1 MSIVPYAFRC
11 NEATKLKDKGLS
23 IEVAEDDEGNEQFSF
38 TREDGEPVAFN
49 NIYSKAEVD
58 QMALGKDFKIDSF
71 KDLTIT
77 GGQSLP
83 VFADGATNT
92 QYCTTYN
99 KLMELLRTNFNN
111 LTKYIHDLNI
121 DGVDLSDLANTDIS
135 LSQMN
140 YIDNNNIIQPHN
152 PSSINDVIKTYNSSN
167 TSIQSLL
174 SNMNGFV
181 KKSGFE
187 NTDIYPNGQLNLFGS
202 SLSNNLNATNNI
214 KTYANLFTSL
224 NTNNANLLQIL
235 NGLQNDISTASNSD
249 ITNLLNT
256 LENMEY
262 LVVLKINDRYEIR
275 KVKCQKAP
283 SGDDLPVEPTKYDVI
298 VNPDDNKEYDIEDV
312 DTLIE
317 NKSPISHDNMDKV
330 INVVVKTSSFMLLL
344 LKSTFSITGKLL
356 SYTLSGVS
364 SMSKVTYNT
373 ATSLMESLYFNSGYI
388 WHYTVDTSGKLV
400 RYLITFKDRVVDALP
415 TIDSSTVHKVFDNF
429 GSFIKWLQEPDNFL
443 ICAGTFQLTLLLI
456 IYGIKI
462 IFNEEKTYKK
472 LSPMEHKLKFEE
484 MKREHAAIA
493 ARLKKKA
500 KPTPLSDEI
509 DILTDDNPLL
519 DVASVFVDTI
529 DLVNNLCEAHNY
541 VMDRLDE
548 IPAGDSNF
556 ASEAGIDEFIITNK
570 DVSSLTNTINNIECN
585 LLVINVPDE
594 QKQAFLSYNRP
605 IFKIVLRKNVI
616 YDSKGRYI
624 KEFYIVSKN
633 NKILCPVIKFDSYQN
648 FCIIND
654 SSLIATRSIGPADQN
669 DLDGKFYIAFDKK
682 LPFIHISY
690 SSMESY
696 QL

>member
-1 MSIVPYAFRC
+1 MSIATYAFHC
-11 NEATKLKDKGLS
+11 KEASRLRDKG
-23 IEVAEDDEGNEQFSF
+23 IEIYVDEDNDQLNI
-38 TREDGEPVAFN
+38 TREDGEPVSFN
-49 NIYSKAEVD
+49 NIYNKAEVD
-58 QMALGKDFKIDSF
+58 QMALGTNFKIDSF
-71 KDLTIT
+71 KDLTIS

-83 VFADGATNT
+83 VFKDGATNN

-111 LTKYIHDLNI
+111 LSKYIHDLNI
-121 DGVDLSDLANTDIS
+121 DGVDLSNLADTDIS

-140 YIDNNNIIQPHN
+140 YIDNKNTIQQHT
-152 PSSINDVIKTYNSSN
+152 PSNINDVIKTYNSSN
-167 TSIQSLL
+167 INIQSSL

-187 NTDIYPNGQLNLFGS
+187 NTEIYPNGSLNLFGS
-202 SLSNNLNATNNI
+202 SLSNKLNTTPHI

-262 LVVLKINDRYEIR
+262 LVVLKINDQYEIR

-283 SGDDLPVEPTKYDVI
+283 SGDDLPVEPIKYDVI
-298 VNPDDNKEYDIEDV
+298 VNPDDNKEYAIEDV

-317 NKSPISHDNMDKV
+317 NKTNITHHNINRA
-330 INVVVKTSSFMLLL
+330 INVVVKTSNFMLLL
-344 LKSTFSITGKLL
+344 LKSTFKITHQVL

-364 SMSKVTYNT
+364 SMSKITYNT
-373 ATSLMESLYFNSGYI
+373 ATSLMEALYNNSGYI
-388 WHYTVDTSGKLV
+388 WHYTMDASGKLV
-400 RYLITFKDRVVDALP
+400 RYLITFKDKVVDALP
-415 TIDSSTVHKVFDNF
+415 TIDSSTTHKVFDNF
-429 GSFIKWLQEPDNFL
+429 GSFIRWLQESDNFQ
-443 ICAGTFQLTLLLI
+443 ICAGVFSITLMLI
-456 IYGIKI
+456 IYGIKM
-462 IFNEEKTYKK
+462 IFNEEKTYRK

-541 VMDRLDE
+541 VMDRLDS
-548 IPAGDSNF
+548 IPSGDSNF
-556 ASEAGIDEFIITNK
+556 VNEAGIDEFIITNK
-570 DVSSLTNTINNIECN
+570 DVSSLTDTINNVECN

-594 QKQAFLSYNRP
+594 LRKQAFLSYN
-605 IFKIVLRKNVI
+605 
-616 YDSKGRYI
+616 
-624 KEFYIVSKN
+624 
-633 NKILCPVIKFDSYQN
+633 
-648 FCIIND
+648 
-654 SSLIATRSIGPADQN
+654 
-669 DLDGKFYIAFDKK
+669 
-682 LPFIHISY
+682 
-690 SSMESY
+690 
-696 QL
+696 